1 MEADFMAH
9 LAQLVI
15 NTLRLGF
22 LVSIMSCNANETIKN
37 TPPNIVN
44 ADTANTSIRNGVLY
58 QYETIFSGTIVSF
71 YTATNDTAEIS
82 SYINGKEDGEW
93 RKYYPNKT
101 LKEKRYFTNGFK
113 TGELFA
119 RWENGNKKLQY
130 LFVAGEY
137 TGTCRE
143 WNENGL
149 LVKQMNYL
157 SGHEEGAQQWWY
169 DNGKIKANYII
180 KDGRRFGLLGTKN
193 CINVSDS
200 IFKN

>member
-1 MEADFMAH
+1 MAH

-15 NTLRLGF
+15 NTLRLSL
-22 LVSIMSCNANETIKN
+22 LVSIVSCNANETIKN
-37 TPPNIVN
+37 IPFKIVN
-44 ADTANTSIRNGVLY
+44 ADTSNTSIRNGVLY
-58 QYETIFSGTIVSF
+58 QHETVFSSTIVSF
-71 YTATNDTAEIS
+71 FNGTNDTAEIAN
-82 SYINGKEDGEW
+82 YINGKEDGEW
-93 RKYYPNKT
+93 RKYYPNQR
-101 LKEKRYFTNGFK
+101 LKEKRHFTNGFK
-113 TGELFA
+113 TGELTA
-119 RWENGNKKLQY
+119 WWENGNKKLQY
-130 LFVAGEY
+130 FFVADEY

-157 SGHEEGAQQWWY
+157 SGQEEGAQQCWY